1 MSMISLQDQ
10 RRLNAMRI
18 HETDV
23 TSTDAFDPPNTKPYK
38 NDMIA

>member
-18 HETDV
+18 HLTDV
-23 TSTDAFDPPNTKPYK
+23 TLTTHASTPRALLPTEDRR
-38 NDMIA
+38 